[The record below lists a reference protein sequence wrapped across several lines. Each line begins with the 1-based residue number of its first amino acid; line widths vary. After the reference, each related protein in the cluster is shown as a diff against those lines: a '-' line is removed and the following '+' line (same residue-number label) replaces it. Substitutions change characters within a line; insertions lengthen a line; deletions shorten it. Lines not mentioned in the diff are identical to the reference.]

1 MITILKWS
9 LLGAVIANQS
19 SPHVQLL
26 DLFGLLVQHPPPLD
40 GTLDDTYEWNN
51 EPRWSSSQ
59 QVFVI
64 LFGCVLWYE
73 FFLPKWCQ
81 NFDLLFHGHGIKI
94 QLQSIIF
101 SLSWFRNETLSL
113 KVELYWSLHVANIQ
127 NLLEIYKGD
136 NYTTPM
142 WYSME
147 EAIAS
152 WNPLLKT

>member
-1 MITILKWS
+1 M
-9 LLGAVIANQS
+9 
-19 SPHVQLL
+19 
-26 DLFGLLVQHPPPLD
+26 
-40 GTLDDTYEWNN
+40 NN

-73 FFLPKWCQ
+73 FFLLKWCQ

-113 KVELYWSLHVANIQ
+113 KVELHWSLQIYWKFTREIIIQ
-127 NLLEIYKGD
+127 HPCD
-136 NYTTPM
+136 
-142 WYSME
+142 
-147 EAIAS
+147 IA
-152 WNPLLKT
+152 WKKPLLAEIHY

>member
-1 MITILKWS
+1 MVTFRRCNSKSKLSTCATSGPVWVAGTTPTTIGWN
-9 LLGAVIANQS
+9 LGWYI
-19 SPHVQLL
+19 
-26 DLFGLLVQHPPPLD
+26 
-40 GTLDDTYEWNN
+40 WMNN

-73 FFLPKWCQ
+73 FFLLKWCQ

-113 KVELYWSLHVANIQ
+113 KVELHWSLQIYWKFTREIIIQ
-127 NLLEIYKGD
+127 HPCD
-136 NYTTPM
+136 
-142 WYSME
+142 
-147 EAIAS
+147 IA
-152 WNPLLKT
+152 WKKPLLAEIHY